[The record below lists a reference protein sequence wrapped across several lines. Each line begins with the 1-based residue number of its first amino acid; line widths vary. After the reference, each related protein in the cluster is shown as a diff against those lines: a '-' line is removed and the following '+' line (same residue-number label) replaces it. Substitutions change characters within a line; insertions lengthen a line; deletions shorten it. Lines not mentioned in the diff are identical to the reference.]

1 MTVTPSPTVSPVS
14 PVRPAP
20 ARSGPSMA
28 PRPHPPASRPVATA
42 RRLAGRF
49 RYDRCS
55 GTWTWSAEMTHL
67 LGCPPGGAH
76 PCTELLA
83 RSMHPGDRPR
93 VLAAI
98 AAACTGGAPFSVPVR
113 LRGRGGTERPGV
125 LVGEPVLD
133 PCGTVQALEGLLVEL
148 PADPAQPPSGAAGD
162 GDRVHELATE
172 VAQLRTAMA
181 SRAAIEQAKGIVM
194 LLTGCGDQV
203 AFDVLA
209 HISSNS
215 HRKVREVAVAI
226 TESAAGRSSLP
237 DDIRSLIRD
246 VCPPNPRMH

>member
-1 MTVTPSPTVSPVS
+1 MTVTPSPTMS

-20 ARSGPSMA
+20 TMPPPAA
-28 PRPHPPASRPVATA
+28 PHPVPPRSRPAPVA

-49 RYDRCS
+49 RYERRT
-55 GTWTWSAEMTHL
+55 GTWSWSPEMTTL
-67 LGCPPGGAH
+67 LDCAHGGTQ
-76 PCTELLA
+76 PCTELLV
-83 RSMHPGDRPR
+83 RSLHPGDRPHA
-93 VLAAI
+93 LAAI
-98 AAACTGGAPFSVPVR
+98 AAACTNGTPFSLQVR

-133 PCGTVQALEGLLVEL
+133 PAAAVEALDGLLVAL
-148 PADPAQPPSGAAGD
+148 PAQPPHPPHRTSGSD
-162 GDRVHELATE
+162 TDRVHELETE
-172 VAQLRTAMA
+172 VTQLRTAMA

-226 TESAAGRSSLP
+226 TESAAGHASLP
-237 DDIRSLIRD
+237 ADICALIHD
-246 VCPPNPRMH
+246 VCPPHPRPR